1 MTQTPALTRALQLAR
16 DGVAVYPL
24 ASGTKTP
31 LKGSRGYLDATTDVA
46 TLAGWFEHVPRANLG
61 IRLDQSGLVV
71 IDVDRHTDQHGI
83 VVADGIQTIRQLHE
97 QGKTL
102 PPDTYIER
110 TPHGG
115 LHYFFKTPIPISKRR
130 QINLYPGV
138 DVLADF
144 VLIAPSIVDGA
155 TYQAI
160 NEVNSIA
167 VLPDW
172 LLEGL
177 LPGQYRQPTTK
188 HVAIRKTWA
197 GRMLD
202 DLISGTTEGNRN
214 SYLTSLLGKLL
225 KTGCQSAT
233 AYELLQVANERLQP
247 PLPDKEVNQIF
258 KSIIKRV

>member
-24 ASGTKTP
+24 ATGTKTP
-31 LKGSRGYLDATTDVA
+31 LKGSRGYLDASTDMV

-61 IRLDQSGLVV
+61 IRLDTSHLVV
-71 IDVDRHTDQHGI
+71 VDVDRHTDQHGQ
-83 VVADGIQTIRQLHE
+83 VVADGIKTIRQLHE

-102 PPDTYIER
+102 PPDTYIEQ

-115 LHYFFKTPIPISKRR
+115 LHYFFKTPIPISKKR
-130 QINLYPGV
+130 QTSLYPGV

-144 VLIAPSIVDGA
+144 VLIAPSVVDGA
-155 TYQAI
+155 TYKVV
-160 NEVNSIA
+160 NEVNTIA
-167 VLPDW
+167 ALPDW
-172 LLEGL
+172 VLADL
-177 LPGQYRQPTTK
+177 LPYQHEQPATK

-202 DLISGTTEGNRN
+202 DLIEGTTEGNRN

-225 KTGCQSAT
+225 RTGCQSVT

-247 PLPDKEVNQIF
+247 PLPDKEVNRIF